1 MKRTA
6 GPGGR
11 YRPGRLG
18 ASLLLL
24 IPLFVVTAAS
34 GQGSA
39 EPRPQPEAGTT
50 GTRVAYAGTGHRS
63 LGTVATTTS
72 STPLFGAGP
81 AHYDVQ
87 PSALGDQMVFA
98 SRRDE
103 KTPQIYLRAADGS
116 VRRLTGGMDAAHPG

>member
-1 MKRTA
+1 MRTA

-24 IPLFVVTAAS
+24 IPLLAVTAAS

-39 EPRPQPEAGTT
+39 EPRAQAVADAAD
-50 GTRVAYAGTGHRS
+50 TRIAYAGTGHRS
-63 LGTVATTTS
+63 LGLVASTTS
-72 STPLFGAGP
+72 STPLFGEGP
-81 AHYDVQ
+81 AHNDIQ

-103 KTPQIYLRAADGS
+103 KNPQIYLRAADGS
-116 VRRLTGGMDAAHPG
+116 VRRLTSGMDAAHPG